1 MTHKSELHNLTTK
14 PLQNSQSISRNLET
28 LRKCTV
34 AIWQENFHIYQTI
47 NQFEKCV
54 CNYLAWIP
62 WNFKLFFSA
71 LGRSGLKHLPL
82 KEGPRNREG
91 PNSGL
96 ADNLPRSRCSSHRE
110 SKGPLSGFLPKSY
123 QKILKTAK
131 INGFFTFLVAELVTL
146 NLRQSKCYF

>member
-1 MTHKSELHNLTTK
+1 MYCCYLTGK
-14 PLQNSQSISRNLET
+14 FPHLSNYLISS
-28 LRKCTV
+28 K
-34 AIWQENFHIYQTI
+34 
-47 NQFEKCV
+47 KCV
-54 CNYLAWIP
+54 CKYLAWIP
-62 WNFKLFFSA
+62 WNFKKFFNA

-123 QKILKTAK
+123 RKILETAK
-131 INGFFTFLVAELVTL
+131 INETFYSISSRVGNSEFETVQVLLLGRERFYWETTKHISAELISETSIYL
-146 NLRQSKCYF
+146 KI